1 MALLLQGRG
10 YNLRRGVHF
19 WDGGTSACS
28 HEGGTVA
35 VPLVPVGS
43 TRCRAWGPDVRR
55 SSTRAHPKS
64 RFACAPRRRARRGKE
79 YYPLAEASLRSCQY
93 NASGRSPRKKLRA
106 SRLCGGP
113 VSVRLRLGGRYFRGL
128 PLLPVYRRR
137 GYRSRGYMLP
147 LAGRGYEKQGG
158 YIKPHIDGRL
168 GRSSSATSVY
178 KPFDFCPG
186 RVVL

>member
-1 MALLLQGRG
+1 M
-10 YNLRRGVHF
+10 GVHPHAPMK
-19 WDGGTSACS
+19 GVQSPS
-28 HEGGTVA
+28 

-93 NASGRSPRKKLRA
+93 NASGRSPRKELRA
-106 SRLCGGP
+106 LRLRGGP

-147 LAGRGYEKQGG
+147 LAGRGYDKQGG
-158 YIKPHIDGRL
+158 YIKPHKDGTIR
-168 GRSSSATSVY
+168 SAT
-178 KPFDFCPG
+178 
-186 RVVL
+186 

>member
-1 MALLLQGRG
+1 M
-10 YNLRRGVHF
+10 GVHPHAPMK
-19 WDGGTSACS
+19 GVQSPC
-28 HEGGTVA
+28 
-35 VPLVPVGS
+35 PLCP
-43 TRCRAWGPDVRR
+43 WGPHAVHSAAERGPDEAQA
-55 SSTRAHPKS
+55 STRAHPKS

-106 SRLCGGP
+106 LRLCCGGP

-147 LAGRGYEKQGG
+147 LAGRGYDKQGG
-158 YIKPHIDGRL
+158 EIKSHKDGMPVF
-168 GRSSSATSVY
+168 SVS
-178 KPFDFCPG
+178 
-186 RVVL
+186 

>member
-43 TRCRAWGPDVRR
+43 TRCRAWTRR

-106 SRLCGGP
+106 LRLCGGP

-147 LAGRGYEKQGG
+147 LAGRGYDKQGG
-158 YIKPHIDGRL
+158 YIKSHKDGRQNPDTHHTCMPMTRRDTDTPIYL
-168 GRSSSATSVY
+168 L
-178 KPFDFCPG
+178 P
-186 RVVL
+186 

>member
-10 YNLRRGVHF
+10 VQPEEGYFTLLG
-19 WDGGTSACS
+19 WAGGTSACCNPCS

-43 TRCRAWGPDVRR
+43 TRCRAWTRR

-147 LAGRGYEKQGG
+147 LAGRGYDKQGG
-158 YIKPHIDGRL
+158 YIKPHKDGM
-168 GRSSSATSVY
+168 
-178 KPFDFCPG
+178 
-186 RVVL
+186 